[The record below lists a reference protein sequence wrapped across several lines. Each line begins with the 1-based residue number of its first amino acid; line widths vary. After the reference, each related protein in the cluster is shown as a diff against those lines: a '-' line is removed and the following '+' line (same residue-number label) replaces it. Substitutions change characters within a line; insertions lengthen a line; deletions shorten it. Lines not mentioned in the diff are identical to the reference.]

1 MPETEGILFPVKLQ
15 IKVALAVTGVLAFFS
30 FGMSVYLV
38 SGLLRKPSDEAFAGD
53 AVRHFALFLPQNRN
67 YYFNDIMNGALKS
80 AAERGAVLSV
90 HTIDSEGTSLRMAVY
105 SGVEGIVVCPDI
117 DDTVIFES
125 LMNLSRKKIPLILV
139 NHNIPADQPWPFVG
153 TNNFDFG
160 KKAGSLISRVD
171 STPLKLAIVYSDK
184 SPAIYAEREL
194 VEMGIH
200 GVLGSRLSG
209 PISVQ
214 HTDLNPRDAE
224 KTVYQLLR
232 NEPEVNTILF
242 TDLNDTL
249 AGTQALID
257 LNQVGRIH
265 VVAFGNDPSIQH
277 FIEKGIVRGS
287 LVVNPSL
294 MGYQAVKSL
303 SELCSTGYTSTS
315 VDTGIDVLDID
326 SQSLRRADRERRQE

>member
-1 MPETEGILFPVKLQ
+1 VKLQ
-15 IKVALAVTGVLAFFS
+15 IKVALAVTGVFAFFS
-30 FGMSVYLV
+30 FGMSLYLV
-38 SGLLRKPSDEAFAGD
+38 SGLLRKPSSEAVSGTT
-53 AVRHFALFLPQNRN
+53 VRHFTLFLPKNRN

-80 AAERGAVLSV
+80 AAEHGAVLSV
-90 HTIDSEGTSLRMAVY
+90 HTIDSEGISLRMAAY
-105 SGVEGIVVCPDI
+105 SGVEGVVVCPDI
-117 DDTVIFES
+117 DDAIIFES
-125 LMNLSRKKIPLILV
+125 LMNLSRKQIPLVLV

-160 KKAGSLISRVD
+160 KKAGGLISSVD
-171 STPLKLAIVYSDK
+171 ANPLKLAIVYSAK

-194 VEMGIH
+194 VEMGIL

-209 PISVQ
+209 PISIH

-249 AGTQALID
+249 AGTQTLID

-265 VVAFGNDPSIQH
+265 VVAFGNDPSIRH
-277 FIEKGIVRGS
+277 FIEMGIVKGS
-287 LVVNPSL
+287 LVVNPFL

-303 SELCSTGYTSTS
+303 SELCTTGYTSTS
-315 VDTGIDVLDID
+315 VDSGIDVLEAKNE
-326 SQSLRRADRERRQE
+326 SVRRPDRDRFRRQE

>member
-1 MPETEGILFPVKLQ
+1 MKLQ

-38 SGLLRKPSDEAFAGD
+38 SGLLRKPSDEAFTGKST
-53 AVRHFALFLPQNRN
+53 RHFALFLPQNRN
-67 YYFNDIMNGALKS
+67 YYFTDIMNGALKS
-80 AAERGAVLSV
+80 AADNDAVLSV
-90 HTIDSEGTSLRMAVY
+90 HTIDSEGISLRMAIY

-117 DDTVIFES
+117 DDTVIVES
-125 LMNLSRKKIPLILV
+125 LMNLSRKKIPIILV

-160 KKAGSLISRVD
+160 KKAGNLISSID
-171 STPLKLAIVYSDK
+171 SRPLKLAIIYSDK

-200 GVLGSRLSG
+200 GVLGPRLSG
-209 PISVQ
+209 PISVL

-224 KTVYQLLR
+224 KIVYQLLR
-232 NEPEVNTILF
+232 TEPEINTILF

-257 LNQVGRIH
+257 LNQVGRVH
-265 VVAFGNDPSIQH
+265 VVAFGNDPLIQH
-277 FIEKGIVRGS
+277 FVQKGIVRAS

-303 SELCSTGYTSTS
+303 SELCTTGYTSTS
-315 VDTGIDVLDID
+315 VDTGIDVID
-326 SQSLRRADRERRQE
+326 SDSLLSRRPDRERR